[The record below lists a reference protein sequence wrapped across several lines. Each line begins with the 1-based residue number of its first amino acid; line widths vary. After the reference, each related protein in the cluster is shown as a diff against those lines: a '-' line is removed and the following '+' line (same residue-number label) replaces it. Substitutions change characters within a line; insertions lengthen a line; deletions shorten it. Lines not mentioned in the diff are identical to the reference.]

1 MGHAACGKTTLCQ
14 CLNGLEQVH
23 KKTQA
28 LEVVHHTIDSP
39 GEYME
44 RRSLLS
50 ALVVAS
56 VEADLVL
63 FLQDASQE
71 RFLYSQGQSA
81 AFPVP
86 VAGVITKADAATP
99 AQISRPGNC
108 WNWQGPAP
116 SSRSAPAPA
125 RASPSFAAFWKRTR
139 PPFPPDI
146 PLLYSKALPEHP
158 PAGAVFRES
167 LVFSQPPHSSK
178 RRRRVSS
185 ARRQ

>member
-1 MGHAACGKTTLCQ
+1 M
-14 CLNGLEQVH
+14 
-23 KKTQA
+23 
-28 LEVVHHTIDSP
+28 VHHTIDSP

-86 VAGVITKADAATP
+86 VAGVLSLIHIWPSPGRGT
-99 AQISRPGNC
+99 RPG
-108 WNWQGPAP
+108 PI
-116 SSRSAPAPA
+116 
-125 RASPSFAAFWKRTR
+125 FWKGSTGCPAVCTSSCAAGFPVIMRGRTSHEL
-139 PPFPPDI
+139 F
-146 PLLYSKALPEHP
+146 
-158 PAGAVFRES
+158 
-167 LVFSQPPHSSK
+167 Q
-178 RRRRVSS
+178 
-185 ARRQ
+185 